1 MTASIQEDHNEDRP
15 DTEDTPLLGSS
26 TTDAQTH
33 VLPTRQLVIV
43 FTALAFVQFTS
54 FLDQT
59 AISTALP
66 SIAQD
71 LHAGSSISWVGASFL
86 ISSTSVQL
94 INGRLSDIFGRKNCL
109 IATLTVMG
117 LGNLLSGF
125 ARTPFELYVTRAVS
139 GLGAGAINALVQV
152 TISDITTLSQRGK
165 YFGIIG
171 IFVALG
177 NGLGPVIGGVLTKQ
191 ASWRWAVWFI
201 SPMAAL
207 AVGILYFVLPTSRM
221 SGNMWTKLKMV
232 DWFGVIVSVLAV
244 VLVLVPVSQG
254 GSALPWSSP
263 IVIAMLSAA
272 CALWIAFVFLES
284 RVVRLPIVPMRLFS
298 NGYSANILLAQNLA
312 IGWVYWSNLFYLPM
326 YFQNV
331 RGWSPTEAGSLILPM
346 VIAHGIFSGL
356 SGFLLSWTG
365 RYWPI
370 VVGGTSIWTL
380 ATSGK
385 AFYGP
390 NTPVWVFIVVGMFEG
405 LGVGFCFQPVL
416 VALMTNSANEDRAV
430 MTGLRNFIRAMGG
443 AVGITVS
450 GAILSNVLQLGLGD
464 KFSPEVIARLTSS
477 VQNLPDSEFSRDEM
491 HLILSVYMAGLH
503 AVFISFVPLIAL
515 CFLSSLLVKDYPI
528 GGKDQ
533 KTECRT
539 ETGRP
544 NHNLEEPAEL
554 PTGRDGV

>member
-244 VLVLVPVSQG
+244 VLVLVCLLGVVHVDQHADQIYLQVPVSQG

-284 RVVRLPIVPMRLFS
+284 RVVRLPIVPSTLPEPHV
-298 NGYSANILLAQNLA
+298 SANLLLTLYTSQCAFSVTATRPTFCWRKILPSAGSTGA
-312 IGWVYWSNLFYLPM
+312 IFSTCLCTSKMF
-326 YFQNV
+326 
-331 RGWSPTEAGSLILPM
+331 EAGVLPRPDP
-346 VIAHGIFSGL
+346 S
-356 SGFLLSWTG
+356 S
-365 RYWPI
+365 
-370 VVGGTSIWTL
+370 
-380 ATSGK
+380 
-385 AFYGP
+385 
-390 NTPVWVFIVVGMFEG
+390 
-405 LGVGFCFQPVL
+405 
-416 VALMTNSANEDRAV
+416 
-430 MTGLRNFIRAMGG
+430 
-443 AVGITVS
+443 
-450 GAILSNVLQLGLGD
+450 
-464 KFSPEVIARLTSS
+464 SPW
-477 VQNLPDSEFSRDEM
+477 
-491 HLILSVYMAGLH
+491 
-503 AVFISFVPLIAL
+503 
-515 CFLSSLLVKDYPI
+515 
-528 GGKDQ
+528 
-533 KTECRT
+533 
-539 ETGRP
+539 
-544 NHNLEEPAEL
+544 
-554 PTGRDGV
+554 

>member
-1 MTASIQEDHNEDRP
+1 MTASIQDHNEDRP
-15 DTEDTPLLGSS
+15 DNEETPLLGSS

-71 LHAGSSISWVGASFL
+71 LHTGSSISWVGASFL

-94 INGRLSDIFGRKNCL
+94 INGRLSDIFGRKTCL
-109 IATLTVMG
+109 ITTLTVMG

-152 TISDITTLSQRGK
+152 TISDITTLSQRGN

-232 DWFGVIVSVLAV
+232 DWLGVIVSVLAV
-244 VLVLVPVSQG
+244 VLVLVCLLGVVHVDQHADRIYLQVPVSQ
-254 GSALPWSSP
+254 
-263 IVIAMLSAA
+263 
-272 CALWIAFVFLES
+272 
-284 RVVRLPIVPMRLFS
+284 VRLFN

-370 VVGGTSIWTL
+370 VVGGTSIWTV

-385 AFYGP
+385 AFYGA
-390 NTPVWVFIVVGMFEG
+390 NTPVWVFIAVGMLEG

-491 HLILSVYMAGLH
+491 RLILSVYMEGLH

-515 CFLSSLLVKDYPI
+515 CFSSSLLVKNYPI
-528 GGKDQ
+528 GGKD
-533 KTECRT
+533 KMTERRT
-539 ETGRP
+539 QTGRAS
-544 NHNLEEPAEL
+544 HDLEEPAEV
-554 PTGRDGV
+554 PTGRDGA